1 VSPPARHV
9 SPPPPPQQ
17 GPPAAHATSGNAE
30 PTWSDAGHAYASDA
44 DTDVMGS
51 DGRVDVEGEEEWLYG
66 RGVYD
71 SLSDEDYFD
80 LTQDFEMFSM

>member
-1 VSPPARHV
+1 
-9 SPPPPPQQ
+9 
-17 GPPAAHATSGNAE
+17 
-30 PTWSDAGHAYASDA
+30 
-44 DTDVMGS
+44 MGS